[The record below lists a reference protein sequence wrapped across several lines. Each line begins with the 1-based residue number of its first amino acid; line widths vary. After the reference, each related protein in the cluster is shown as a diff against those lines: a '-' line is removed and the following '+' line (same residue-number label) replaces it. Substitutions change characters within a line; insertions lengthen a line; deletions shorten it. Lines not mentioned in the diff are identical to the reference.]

1 MALSDTFKTA
11 QDQAIDNM
19 KLAQASVVKVI
30 KGYTESVKAVVPNA
44 PEVPEL
50 PFAEKLPKA
59 NEVVDNAFA
68 FAARVLEAQKEFA
81 LNLVAA
87 SAPNA

>member
-19 KLAQASVVKVI
+19 KLAQDSVVKVI

-44 PEVPEL
+44 PEVPFGFSFL
-50 PFAEKLPKA
+50 RLS
-59 NEVVDNAFA
+59 
-68 FAARVLEAQKEFA
+68 RCG
-81 LNLVAA
+81 
-87 SAPNA
+87 